1 MNENRPMSIKNS
13 TKLIKD
19 LYLKPQTLKLLEVHM
34 DITLYDIS
42 IGKEFLTR
50 IPFAQKLWPTIV
62 KWDLM
67 N

>member
-1 MNENRPMSIKNS
+1 MKIGPYLSKNS
-13 TKLIKD
+13 TILIKD

-42 IGKEFLTR
+42 IEKEFLTR
-50 IPFAQKLWPTIV
+50 IPFAQKLRPTIV